1 MKPHGEM
8 GKPTI
13 PSSSFERLRDLL
25 ACGGTFV
32 LALLRLYRLVANNA
46 VDIPYGDQW
55 DTLTPLFDGKGPL
68 SAFFQ
73 QHGPHRLGLGGF
85 VDWYLYQATGWDV
98 RSESWACLVVLVLAT
113 VLAIGLSVRL
123 RGRLSWHDAAFP
135 LILLSPVSWETMLLT
150 PFLAHSILPLFI
162 VISLALAWASPAGKW
177 QFTAIGLMGS
187 MALFSGF
194 GFCAAL
200 ATFGLSLLQIARP
213 AAASPSRLWQ
223 LLPAALFLVSLGI
236 FLYGYTWNPAVPGWR
251 FPVPNWWD
259 YARFPAL
266 MFTSLLSW
274 RAITPLSTAV
284 GGVILAL
291 CLAAWIRA
299 TLFLLKRQESPR
311 ARAVWFLI
319 TTTLLYAGFTAIG
332 RLPTGIEAAFMWR
345 YTPLMMPAICGL
357 LLAAEEKTFLP
368 QAVPYL
374 RTGIGLLGLLLA
386 GAIWSS
392 PQSMHNAEAI
402 AFAKRTWV
410 ASYLK
415 TRNLEAANAASTFW
429 TYAPNPGSPVVA
441 ERLHWLDQHH
451 FSLFRETEE
460 TSPAPGVRASE
471 R

>member
-68 SAFFQ
+68 AAFFQ

-98 RSESWACLVVLVLAT
+98 RAESWACLGVLVLAT
-113 VLAIGLSVRL
+113 VLAIGISIYL

-150 PFLAHSILPLFI
+150 PFLAHAILPLLI
-162 VISLALAWASPAGKW
+162 VMSLALAWSSPAGKW
-177 QFTAIGLMGS
+177 QLTAIGLMGS
-187 MALFSGF
+187 MAFFSGF

-259 YARFPAL
+259 YARVPAL

-274 RAITPLSTAV
+274 GAITPLSTAV
-284 GGVILAL
+284 GGAILAL

-299 TLFLLKRQESPR
+299 TLLLLRRQESPR
-311 ARAVWFLI
+311 ASHLVPHNHNIALCGVHRYRPTANRYRSGIHVAVHTIDDADHLRAVARSRRI
-319 TTTLLYAGFTAIG
+319 RRSGRAGSIHSHRHRVA
-332 RLPTGIEAAFMWR
+332 RYPSRWSDLVQPTGRAQCR
-345 YTPLMMPAICGL
+345 SYR
-357 LLAAEEKTFLP
+357 
-368 QAVPYL
+368 L
-374 RTGIGLLGLLLA
+374 RQMHLGGQL
-386 GAIWSS
+386 S
-392 PQSMHNAEAI
+392 PNS
-402 AFAKRTWV
+402 K
-410 ASYLK
+410 
-415 TRNLEAANAASTFW
+415 
-429 TYAPNPGSPVVA
+429 P
-441 ERLHWLDQHH
+441 
-451 FSLFRETEE
+451 
-460 TSPAPGVRASE
+460 
-471 R
+471 

>member
-25 ACGGTFV
+25 ACGGTLV

-46 VDIPYGDQW
+46 VDVPYGDQW

-68 SAFFQ
+68 AAFFK

-98 RSESWACLVVLVLAT
+98 RAESWACLVVLVLAT
-113 VLAIGLSVRL
+113 VLAIGISIHL

-162 VISLALAWASPAGKW
+162 VILLAVAWASPTNRK
-177 QFTAIGLMGS
+177 QLTVIGLMGS

-213 AAASPSRLWQ
+213 AAASPSRRWQ
-223 LLPAALFLVSLGI
+223 LLPVALFLVMLGV
-236 FLYGYTWNPAVPGWR
+236 FLSGYVWNPAVPGWR

-274 RAITPLSTAV
+274 RAITPLSTVV
-284 GGVILAL
+284 GGAILAL
-291 CLAAWIRA
+291 CLATWIRA
-299 TLFLLKRQESPR
+299 SLLLLRRQESPR

-345 YTPLMMPAICGL
+345 YAPLMMPAICGL
-357 LLAAEEKTFLP
+357 LLAAEEY
-368 QAVPYL
+368 AVPAVPAPYI
-374 RTGIGLLGLLLA
+374 RTGIGLLGILLA
-386 GAIWSS
+386 GAIWFS
-392 PQSMHNAEAI
+392 PQAVHNAEAI
-402 AFAKRTWV
+402 AYAKRTWV
-410 ASYLK
+410 ASYLQ
-415 TRNLEAANAASTFW
+415 TRNLEAANTASKFW
-429 TYAPNPGSPVVA
+429 TYAPSPGSPMVA
-441 ERLHWLDQHH
+441 ERLHWLDQRHLS
-451 FSLFRETEE
+451 FFRTEVTPTPVE
-460 TSPAPGVRASE
+460 SNNP
-471 R
+471 